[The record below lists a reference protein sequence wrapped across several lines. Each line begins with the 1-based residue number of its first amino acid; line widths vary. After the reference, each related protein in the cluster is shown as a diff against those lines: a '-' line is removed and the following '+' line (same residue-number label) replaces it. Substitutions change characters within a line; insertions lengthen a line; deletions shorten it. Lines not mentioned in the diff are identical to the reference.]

1 MSAIEIVSG
10 VANSNPLPE
19 SEFSKLS
26 SRVSAVENDM
36 RQIDTV
42 LGGEEV
48 IPNVET
54 EIVEE
59 DAGNVQTGED

>member
-1 MSAIEIVSG
+1 MIYHGETRELEPVVVPNPISELSGRVNAI
-10 VANSNPLPE
+10 
-19 SEFSKLS
+19 
-26 SRVSAVENDM
+26 ENDM

-54 EIVEE
+54 EVIEE